1 MLRADVSAFRYGN
14 AVELYRQM
22 RQLKVQPDGFGF
34 PLIIRACAMS
44 VDVRLCKI
52 VHSHVIQMG
61 FANNMHVSNE
71 LMGMYGETGRTE
83 VALQN
88 YDCDA
93 AFAMLCRMEN
103 EGWEPNSVT
112 WTSLISSFARCGFGE
127 KTWEFFVLMKDRG
140 VDATAE
146 SVAVVISVCDEMPS
160 KGEIVHGHVIT
171 AGFEKYIF
179 VRNALISM
187 YGRNGAVEKAEY
199 LFSGL
204 ESQSIVSWN
213 SLISAYA
220 QSGLCDEA
228 FSAFMRLWS
237 LNNNL
242 TVSPNVVSWTAVING
257 FAASGRHK
265 ETLDLFRHMQFAQM
279 PANAVTVAGVLSV
292 TAELSA
298 LPLGRELHAHA
309 IRVLMDSDMLV
320 TNGLINM
327 YMKCGSL
334 RTGHSI
340 FERMVYRDITSWNII
355 ITGYGIHGLGDR
367 ALKIFHQ
374 MVNAGVKPDEVTFV
388 AVLSACSHS
397 GLITEGHQLFSPD
410 DPRFS
415 N

>member
-1 MLRADVSAFRYGN
+1 M
-14 AVELYRQM
+14 
-22 RQLKVQPDGFGF
+22 
-34 PLIIRACAMS
+34 
-44 VDVRLCKI
+44 
-52 VHSHVIQMG
+52 
-61 FANNMHVSNE
+61 
-71 LMGMYGETGRTE
+71 
-83 VALQN
+83 
-88 YDCDA
+88 
-93 AFAMLCRMEN
+93 
-103 EGWEPNSVT
+103 
-112 WTSLISSFARCGFGE
+112 
-127 KTWEFFVLMKDRG
+127 EFFALMKDRG
-140 VDATAE
+140 IAATAE
-146 SVAVVISVCDEMPS
+146 SIAVVISVCDEMPS

-187 YGRNGAVEKAEY
+187 YGENGAVEKAEY

-204 ESQSIVSWN
+204 KSQSVVSWN

-228 FSAFMRLWS
+228 FSAFMRLES
-237 LNNNL
+237 SHNNL

-265 ETLDLFRHMQFAQM
+265 ETLDLFRRMQFARV

-292 TAELSA
+292 SAELSA

-397 GLITEGHQLFSPD
+397 GLITEGHQLFHQMTQDFQIEPQVEHYACLVDLFGRAGLLQEASNVLKSMPMEPNAQLYVALKFICSKRRWD
-410 DPRFS
+410 DSAKVRISAKTRGLRKIPGQSWIEVKKKFHSFS
-415 N
+415 AGKALTSEMEELHGVLKELNLQMVMESHSSNGFFEPC